1 MDRDSLA
8 LLLARG
14 LSLEEIGRRFGK
26 HPSTVS
32 YWVGKHGLEAAKR
45 DRHAERGGI
54 DRQWLKAA
62 VEEGSSI
69 AEIATQAGLS
79 KGTVRYWLR
88 RYGLRTLNAGQGQ
101 LPALVRAAKE
111 AGLSSLVMPCPHHGE
126 TEFSIEGR
134 GPYRCKRCRSDAV
147 TRRRRRV
154 KAILVTEAGGR
165 CVACG
170 YDRCFG
176 ALSFHHLDPT
186 EKRLH
191 VSAYGNGLSL
201 ETLRAEAN
209 KCVLL
214 CANCHAEVEN
224 GVAVVPLH

>member
-101 LPALVRAAKE
+101 LPALVRAAK
-111 AGLSSLVMPCPHHGE
+111 
-126 TEFSIEGR
+126 
-134 GPYRCKRCRSDAV
+134 
-147 TRRRRRV
+147 
-154 KAILVTEAGGR
+154 
-165 CVACG
+165 
-170 YDRCFG
+170 
-176 ALSFHHLDPT
+176 
-186 EKRLH
+186 
-191 VSAYGNGLSL
+191 
-201 ETLRAEAN
+201 
-209 KCVLL
+209 
-214 CANCHAEVEN
+214 
-224 GVAVVPLH
+224 